1 MIIKLSPIRSD
12 AQISVFRL
20 GDMLTISGLAFDFS
34 SLPEGA
40 TLPAG
45 SVQSPWLL
53 GPVERVAGRITASL
67 RLPHAADAGDDAR
80 FPVDIVDP
88 AEGPVQLPGLPIL
101 PAEPSTVGM
110 IDWSQLITAEDKAA
124 AAAAT
129 LLAQAQAE
137 ITRRRAQADQA
148 IAPLQDAVDL
158 DEASQAEADLLKAWK
173 RYRVALN
180 RVPEQPGYPASIDWP
195 APPA

>member
-1 MIIKLSPIRSD
+1 
-12 AQISVFRL
+12 
-20 GDMLTISGLAFDFS
+20 
-34 SLPEGA
+34 
-40 TLPAG
+40 
-45 SVQSPWLL
+45 
-53 GPVERVAGRITASL
+53 
-67 RLPHAADAGDDAR
+67 
-80 FPVDIVDP
+80 
-88 AEGPVQLPGLPIL
+88 
-101 PAEPSTVGM
+101 M